1 MSVLLILF
9 FLLESQFDDNK
20 TITWIIASLYPTLV
34 SFCIWFVTQFGPEA
48 GQTHSFLASEKILN
62 FLPEIGLSIRT
73 TLRVVLH
80 FSIPPTLLT
89 TATLSNQNK
98 DAEVALNERV
108 FHRRLRREMKEF
120 RGASE
125 SDVKGDDETR

>member
-1 MSVLLILF
+1 MDYCVIVPNSGVLLYLICDAIRPG
-9 FLLESQFDDNK
+9 SWPN
-20 TITWIIASLYPTLV
+20 PLV
-34 SFCIWFVTQFGPEA
+34 SGVRKNIKLSPR
-48 GQTHSFLASEKILN
+48 N
-62 FLPEIGLSIRT
+62 RLSIRT

-125 SDVKGDDETR
+125 SYVKGYDETG